1 MYLTTIL
8 IMLVI
13 IVYIQY
19 YINYKPDF
27 KINQIY
33 LDQFKINLLYEKY
46 PIIVYDKLIEPKD
59 LLKTFFA
66 YSYNISQDFPILF
79 DNKVTI
85 NLSKY
90 QIIYNQLADVDIN
103 LIHPKYR
110 SQIEF
115 STNTNL
121 NNTNKILL
129 SKEPLSKLN
138 VEYVTVKLK
147 KNKIFILPTY
157 WIYNSNLP
165 VQTIMLDDYMSY
177 IVSKIYK
184 FMLAK

>member
-33 LDQFKINLLYEKY
+33 LDKFKINLLYEKY
-46 PIIVYDKLIEPKD
+46 PIIIYDKLIEPKD

-66 YSYNISQDFPILF
+66 YSYNISDDFPILF

-110 SQIEF
+110 SQIDF
-115 STNTNL
+115 TNN
-121 NNTNKILL
+121 NKILL

-147 KNKIFILPTY
+147 KNKILILPSY

-165 VQTIMLDDYMSY
+165 VQTIILDDYMSY
-177 IVSKIYK
+177 MVSKIYK
-184 FMLAK
+184 FLLAKK

>member
-1 MYLTTIL
+1 M
-8 IMLVI
+8 
-13 IVYIQY
+13 
-19 YINYKPDF
+19 PDF

-46 PIIVYDKLIEPKD
+46 PIIVYDKIIEPKD

-110 SQIEF
+110 SQIVF
-115 STNTNL
+115 A
-121 NNTNKILL
+121 NNNKILL

-138 VEYVTVKLK
+138 VEYITVKLK
-147 KNKIFILPTY
+147 KNKVFILPSY

-184 FMLAK
+184 IYLGKA

>member
-27 KINQIY
+27 KINQTY

-46 PIIVYDKLIEPKD
+46 PILIYDKLIEPKD
-59 LLKTFFA
+59 LLKTVFA
-66 YSYNISQDFPILF
+66 YSYNISDDFPILF
-79 DNKVTI
+79 DNKLSI

-110 SQIEF
+110 SQIDF
-115 STNTNL
+115 T
-121 NNTNKILL
+121 NNTKILL

-165 VQTIMLDDYMSY
+165 VQTIILDDYMSY
-177 IVSKIYK
+177 MVSKIYK
-184 FMLAK
+184 FLLAK